1 MASVFTRWCGVW
13 SALLGLLMGSGLA
26 EQRVWADVGEVR
38 FSRDVLPIL
47 ADRCFHC
54 HGPDESHREADL
66 RLDLHETATAEREG
80 QFIIKPGDPDAS
92 ELLKRITTSDEYE
105 RMPPADAHRKP
116 LTEREIAVLRKW
128 IAEGAE
134 WGRHWAFELPVKP
147 SVPEL
152 AAHPIDAFV
161 RQGLQEAGL
170 SPAPPAAPH
179 TRLRRLSFD
188 LTGLPPTPSELQAF
202 QEAGATPA
210 AYRAAVERLLTSPQ
224 HGERMAMW
232 WLDLARYSDT
242 DGYQQDATRTNWPW
256 RDWVI
261 RAFNDNMPFDQF
273 TLEQFAGDLLPEATP
288 EQILATCFHRNHM
301 TNGEGGRDPE
311 ESRIDYVI
319 DRVNTTG
326 TVWLGLTLG
335 CCQCHSHKFDPISQR
350 DYYQLF
356 AFFNSIDEDGRAGAN
371 AKPYLKYR
379 SPFTTEVVEQAE
391 QLAKQRGQRETAVR
405 QQAEQEFP
413 RWLTERREELQNGF
427 QPWRLLQASRLESVA
442 GTVLTQEAN
451 GAIQTSGPHPR
462 QEDYRI
468 HFRPTHARLT
478 GFRLEVQP
486 HPTHTNGG
494 LSRGKQGDFILTNVK
509 LQVRQQG
516 KSQLRDIELATAVA
530 DYEPDVKGKNYG
542 KVIDTLDD
550 DPRNGWTMDGEGLT
564 EPHRAIFS
572 LAEPLFLQ
580 EDEELI
586 LVLYHRSTLGE
597 ANIGRFRVETTDQP
611 GAVLKSL
618 DPLPL
623 EALAEHLQSTGVE
636 VTAAEENNTDGSTNP
651 AEEQKAPLAPE
662 LQKRLLAQ
670 FLADHD
676 VYQTVKREWDD
687 ATRQLATFRKAAGD
701 LNVMILQ
708 QRNEPRET
716 HILQRGVWDK
726 KGERV
731 TANFPAAI
739 LPGDND
745 NPVDENADDNESEN
759 AADSVPT
766 RLDLAHWLVSPENPL
781 TARVVVNHLWQ
792 LCFGAG
798 LVRTPEDFGLQG
810 EFPTHPD
817 LLDWLAVELV
827 EHDWDLR
834 HILRLIVT
842 SETYQQES
850 RITPELRE
858 QDPDN
863 RWLARGARFRLPS
876 WMIRDAALHSSGLL
890 SPTVGGP
897 PVYPYQPEG
906 VWEAMFMGRFRYEPS
921 QGEAQFRRTI
931 YAFWRR
937 SAAPTFLFDSAQ
949 RRVCEVNVSRT
960 NTPLQALTLMN
971 DLSLREAAR
980 RIARDAIESTGKS
993 TGKSTEQEAAEASA
1007 LPSKVVQTRRLTGM
1021 FAQVLGRAP
1030 DATELN
1036 RLQQSLTKAHHFYQQ
1051 HPAMAEQLLAFGQ
1064 PEESPASADPEWAA
1078 YYLVASLILNLDEA
1092 ITHE

>member
-1 MASVFTRWCGVW
+1 MASAFPRWQITFGC
-13 SALLGLLMGSGLA
+13 LLGLLVCGGLA
-26 EQRVWADVGEVR
+26 EQKVLAEVGEVR

-66 RLDLHETATAEREG
+66 RLDLHETATAQREG
-80 QFIIKPGDPDAS
+80 RYIIKPGDPDAS
-92 ELLKRITTSDEYE
+92 ELLNRITTSEEYE
-105 RMPPADAHRKP
+105 RMPPADSHRKP

-134 WGRHWAFELPVKP
+134 WGRHWAFEPPLKP
-147 SVPEL
+147 PVPEL
-152 AAHPIDAFV
+152 AEHPIDAFV
-161 RQGLQEAGL
+161 RKNLQEVGL
-170 SPAPPAAPH
+170 KPSPPAAAH
-179 TRLRRLSFD
+179 TRLRRVSFD
-188 LTGLPPTPSELQAF
+188 LTGLPPTKSEMQAF
-202 QEAGATPA
+202 QEAGGTPE
-210 AYRAAVERLLTSPQ
+210 AYRAVVERLLTSPQ

-232 WLDLARYSDT
+232 WLDAARYSDT
-242 DGYQQDATRTNWPW
+242 DGYQQDATRNNWPW

-261 RAFNDNMPFDQF
+261 RAFHENMPFDQF
-273 TLEQFAGDLLPEATP
+273 TIEQFAGDLLSEATP

-335 CCQCHSHKFDPISQR
+335 CSQCHSHKFDPISQQ

-379 SPFTTEVVEQAE
+379 SPHTTEMVAQAE
-391 QLAKQRGQRETAVR
+391 KLAQQRGAREAQVR
-405 QQAEQEFP
+405 KQAEMEFP
-413 RWLTERREELQNGF
+413 QWLAARREELQNGF
-427 QPWRLLQASRLESVA
+427 QPWLPVQATRLESVE
-442 GTVLTQEAN
+442 GTVLTQEAH

-468 HFRPTHARLT
+468 HFRPEQDRLT

-486 HPTHTNGG
+486 HPSHTQGG
-494 LSRGKQGDFILTNVK
+494 LSRGEQGDFILTNVK
-509 LQVRQQG
+509 LQVRQAG
-516 KSQLRDIELATAVA
+516 KSQLRDIDLATAVA

-550 DPRNGWTMDGEGLT
+550 DPRNGWTMDGHALT
-564 EPHRAIFS
+564 EPHRAIFT

-580 EDEELI
+580 ENEELI
-586 LVLYHRSTLGE
+586 LVLYHRSTVGD
-597 ANIGRFRVETTDQP
+597 ANIGRFRLETTDQSA
-611 GAVLKSL
+611 AVLKSL

-623 EALAEHLQSTGVE
+623 ESLAAHLQSTGVDAAAA
-636 VTAAEENNTDGSTNP
+636 TAADADEDT
-651 AEEQKAPLAPE
+651 PLDPE
-662 LQKRLLAQ
+662 LQKHLLAQ
-670 FLADHD
+670 FLADHEA
-676 VYQTVKREWDD
+676 YQTAKREWDE

-708 QRNEPRET
+708 QRAEPRET

-726 KGERV
+726 KGDLV
-731 TANFPAAI
+731 TANFPEAI
-739 LPGDND
+739 LPG
-745 NPVDENADDNESEN
+745 ENNREETES
-759 AADSVPT
+759 DSAPT
-766 RLDLAHWLVSPENPL
+766 RLDLARWLVSPENPL

-827 EHDWDLR
+827 EQDWDVR

-850 RITPELRE
+850 RLTSELRE

-863 RWLARGARFRLPS
+863 RWLARGARYRLPS
-876 WMIRDAALHSSGLL
+876 WMIRDAALQSSGLL
-890 SPTVGGP
+890 NPTVGGP
-897 PVYPYQPEG
+897 PVYPYQPDG

-949 RRVCEVNVSRT
+949 RRVCEVSLNRT

-980 RIARDAIESTGKS
+980 RIARDAIESTVTSAGDESAS
-993 TGKSTEQEAAEASA
+993 TPEAIQTE
-1007 LPSKVVQTRRLTGM
+1007 LLNGM
-1021 FAQVLGRAP
+1021 FEQVLGRAP
-1030 DATELN
+1030 DATEQD
-1036 RLQQSLTKAHHFYQQ
+1036 RLQQTLTKALDYYRQ
-1051 HPAMAEQLLAFGQ
+1051 HPDMAEQLLAFGQ
-1064 PEESPASADPEWAA
+1064 PEERPASADPEWAA
-1078 YYLVASLILNLDEA
+1078 CFLVASLILNLDEA